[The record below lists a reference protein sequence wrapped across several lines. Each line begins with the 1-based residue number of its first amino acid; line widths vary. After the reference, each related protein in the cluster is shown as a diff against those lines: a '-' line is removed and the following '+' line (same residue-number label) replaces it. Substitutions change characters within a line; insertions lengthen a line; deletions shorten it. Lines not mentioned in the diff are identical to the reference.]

1 MNIKAVVFDMDGLM
15 FDTENLTYKL
25 QKQIMHRD
33 FGVDFSLGQYKQ
45 TIGKRFVDL
54 PQFFAELYGEDFD
67 FNRFHESCRNDFI
80 SYTDKF
86 GVPVKDG
93 LFELLDE
100 LKKRKIKTALA
111 TSTSRKSAARML
123 KLAKVA
129 DYFDEFVCA
138 DDVTHGKPHPEPF
151 AKAAQKLGV
160 APESCLALEDSF
172 NGIRSAHAAGLVT
185 VMIPDLIEPT
195 DEIRALCH
203 KVCADLVEVID
214 LIRDN

>member
-1 MNIKAVVFDMDGLM
+1 MEIKAVVFDMDGLM

-25 QKQIMHRD
+25 QKEIMQRD
-33 FGVDFSLGQYKQ
+33 FGVQFSLEQYKQ

-54 PQFFAELYGEDFD
+54 PRFFADLYGEGFD
-67 FNRFHESCRNDFI
+67 FQRFHESCRGDFI

-93 LFELLDE
+93 LFELLNGI
-100 LKKRKIKTALA
+100 KRQKIKIALA
-111 TSTSRKSAARML
+111 TSTSRKSAMRML
-123 KLAKVA
+123 ELAKVA

-151 AKAAQKLGV
+151 AKAAEKLGI
-160 APESCLALEDSF
+160 APENCLALEDSF
-172 NGIRSAHAAGLVT
+172 NGIRSAHAAGMVT

-195 DEIRALCH
+195 DEIRALCRN
-203 KVCADLVEVID
+203 VCADLHEVIN
-214 LIRDN
+214 LVKK